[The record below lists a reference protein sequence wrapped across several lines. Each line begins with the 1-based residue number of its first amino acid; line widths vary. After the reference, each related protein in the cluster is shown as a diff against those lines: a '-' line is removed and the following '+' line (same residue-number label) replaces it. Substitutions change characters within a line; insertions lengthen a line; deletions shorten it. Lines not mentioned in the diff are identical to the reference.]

1 MMKEVFT
8 VEKYLTTLRELYM
21 SEENEVLKKQWL
33 NLGLVLKKMI
43 DNNEVLLFDKADD
56 DFQQALFER
65 LDSS

>member
-1 MMKEVFT
+1 MKEVFT

-21 SEENEVLKKQWL
+21 SEESGVLKKQWL
-33 NLGLVLKKMI
+33 NLGLELKKMI

>member
-1 MMKEVFT
+1 MKEVFT